1 MTNIYG
7 ILDTETNEFV
17 SYNSK
22 CAWSKVG
29 NAKNA
34 FALHSDIYDKFAEQF
49 VKVKFDDQ
57 SRFVIVD
64 LTEAY
69 FRLDELLR

>member
-1 MTNIYG
+1 MTRIYA
-7 ILDTETNEFV
+7 IRNKETGEFV

-22 CAWSKVG
+22 CAWSKIG

-34 FALHSDIYDKFAEQF
+34 FNLHTGAMRYYNPPKP
-49 VKVKFDDQ
+49 KFDEQDV
-57 SRFVIVD
+57 FEIVD

-69 FRLDELLR
+69 YRLEGLME

>member
-1 MTNIYG
+1 MTKIFG
-7 ILDTETNEFV
+7 ILDTTTNEFV

-22 CAWSKVG
+22 CAWTKVG

-34 FALHSDIYDKFAEQF
+34 WANAHNGYGREFTRFDEQERC
-49 VKVKFDDQ
+49 K
-57 SRFVIVD
+57 IVD

-69 FRLDELLR
+69 YRLEGLLK